1 MEQYWKLENVEFC
14 RIGGNKMLGSSL
26 AAGVAGAAAFRRAPE
41 SAELKF
47 CPSCTENYD
56 KEMAKL
62 GAKEEPEELARST
75 LPQWMQMAKLGSE
88 KSMASPEVGR
98 RLAQI

>member
-1 MEQYWKLENVEFC
+1 
-14 RIGGNKMLGSSL
+14 MLGSSL

-41 SAELKF
+41 SAEPKF

-62 GAKEEPEELARST
+62 GAKEEPEELARCT
-75 LPQWMQMAKLGSE
+75 LPQWMKMAKLGSE
-88 KSMASPEVGR
+88 KSLASPEVGR

>member
-1 MEQYWKLENVEFC
+1 M
-14 RIGGNKMLGSSL
+14 
-26 AAGVAGAAAFRRAPE
+26 AAGVAGAAALRRLPE
-41 SAELKF
+41 NAEPKF

-88 KSMASPEVGR
+88 KSMASLEVGR